1 MPREQN
7 YANHRRYLPLYHFI
21 VVPLFALHFI
31 AMLIYAFRHPGAK
44 WNWWQVIVAIALLL
58 FVWAARLMALTVQ
71 NRVIRLEEMLRL
83 QRVLP
88 EELRPRAAE
97 LRTSQLIALR
107 FCSDEELPE
116 LCRAVLNG
124 EVRGADEIKRRVK
137 TWRPDFLRA

>member
-7 YANHRRYLPLYHFI
+7 YENHRRYLPLYHFI
-21 VVPLFALHFI
+21 VVPLFVLHLI
-31 AMLIYAFRHPGAK
+31 ATLVYAFRHPGAK
-44 WNWWQVIVAIALLL
+44 WNWWQVVVAVALLL

-71 NRVIRLEEMLRL
+71 NRVIRLEETLRL

-88 EELRPRAAE
+88 EDLRARAAE

-116 LCRAVLNG
+116 MCRAVLSG
-124 EVRGADEIKRRVK
+124 DVREADEIKRRVK
-137 TWRPDFLRA
+137 TWRPDWLRA